1 MTNSVSLFGAYLMC
15 LYLLCS
21 VYSCKTEKQGTQVA
35 FYHWKTTFQP
45 SVFEKSYCQRLNVQK
60 LYVKLFDIDWD
71 ETIGFPQPVG
81 VLEKADSIDWELIPV
96 VFITNQT
103 FLRLDDSQI
112 DTLTKLVTQKIKV
125 LALNKLSS
133 KPFQELQI
141 DCDWTATTRDR
152 FFNFLKQLQ
161 HTSGFKISAT
171 IRLHQIKYKSKTG
184 VPPVTEGV
192 LMAYNMGNLDDLNT
206 HNSILDLA
214 VLNTYIAHLKQYPL
228 KLNIALPIF
237 SWGVVSRDGEV
248 VKLIHN
254 LDRQHL
260 IRPPQSSLPTSN
272 YDTLFKEKSPG
283 RFEVTKNTYLK
294 GYYLYKDDDI
304 RIENMADD
312 PSKLR
317 EAARLIAQNAPS
329 SLSTLI
335 FYHLDS
341 MTLQR
346 FKYEDLDAII
356 QSF

>member
-1 MTNSVSLFGAYLMC
+1 MTNSVSSFSAYLMC

-21 VYSCKTEKQGTQVA
+21 IYSCKTEKQNTQVA

-45 SVFEKSYCQRLNVQK
+45 SFFEKNYCQQLNTQK
-60 LYVKLFDIDWD
+60 LYVKFFDIDWN
-71 ETIGFPQPVG
+71 ETTDFPQPIG
-81 VLEKADSIDWELIPV
+81 ILEQADSVFGELIPV
-96 VFITNQT
+96 VFITNKT
-103 FLRLDDSQI
+103 FLRLDDSQT
-112 DTLTKLVTQKIKV
+112 DTLAKLVTQKVKAI
-125 LALNKLSS
+125 AADKLSS

-152 FFNFLKQLQ
+152 FFTFLKRLQ
-161 HTSGFKISAT
+161 NISGLKISVT

-192 LMAYNMGNLDDLNT
+192 LMAYNMGDLDDLYT

-214 VLNTYIAHLKQYPL
+214 VLNTYITHLKQYPL
-228 KLNIALPIF
+228 KLNIALPIY

-260 IRPPQSSLPTSN
+260 IPPPQSSLPTSN
-272 YDTLFKEKSPG
+272 NDIVFKEKSPV
-283 RFEVTKNTYLK
+283 RFEVMKNTYLK

-304 RIENMADD
+304 RIENMADS
-312 PSKLR
+312 PSTLQ
-317 EAARLIAQNAPS
+317 EAARLIAKNMQKPPS
-329 SLSTLI
+329 TII